1 VTCRDSWH
9 LRRLGVTNQTVSRVS
24 VIIAAYNAASTI
36 AATLDSVIAQTFTNF
51 EIICV
56 DDGSTD
62 RTRAILGE
70 YSDRVRVVHQANSG
84 PAAAR
89 NHGARLSSGEYLAF
103 LDADDLWMPTMLERT
118 VAALDAD
125 PSLTLVYCNASVSD
139 SEGVSIGTALT
150 GKGFDHAPSLNE
162 LLTQLWPLMPSAALV
177 RRDAYDRCGGYRDEL
192 RGASFRFE
200 DVDFWI
206 RMREVGPFKYLPEE
220 LIVWRF
226 AWFPRELKKLPDYSK
241 ALHVFE
247 AFLQEHYGVS
257 AMPLVDARA
266 RAPRSILAHIGLKA
280 LRDGDRP
287 RARAAFARAIQVDR
301 YRLKNY
307 LRWLRT
313 FLPYRLAQSL
323 SGAGSRTAPSAEPIR
338 ISEDKPGSLGI

>member
-1 VTCRDSWH
+1 M
-9 LRRLGVTNQTVSRVS
+9 SRVS
-24 VIIAAYNAASTI
+24 VIIPAYNAESTI
-36 AATLDSVIAQTFTNF
+36 AATVDSVLGQTFSDF
-51 EIICV
+51 EIICI

-62 RTRAILGE
+62 RTKAILAE
-70 YSDRVRVVHQANSG
+70 YSDRVRVVAQPNSG

-89 NHGARLSSGEYLAF
+89 NRGARLSSGDYLAF
-103 LDADDLWMPTMLERT
+103 LDADDIWMPNMLERT

-125 PSLTLVYCNASVSD
+125 PSLTLAYCNAAIAD
-139 SEGVSIGTALT
+139 SEGVALGTALI
-150 GKGFDHAPSLNE
+150 GKGFDHPPSLNE
-162 LLTQLWPLMPSAALV
+162 LLTQLWPIMPSAALV
-177 RRDAYDRCGGYRDEL
+177 RRSAYEKCRGYRDEL

-206 RMREVGPFKYLPEE
+206 RMREQGPFEYLSEE
-220 LIVWRF
+220 LVVWRF

-247 AFLQEHYGVS
+247 AFVQERYGVS
-257 AMPLVDARA
+257 AAPLVRART

-280 LRDGDRP
+280 LRDGDRA

-307 LRWLRT
+307 LRWFRT
-313 FLPYRLAQSL
+313 FLPHRLAQSL
-323 SGAGSRTAPSAEPIR
+323 SGGGSRGARSGKVYQE
-338 ISEDKPGSLGI
+338 

>member
-1 VTCRDSWH
+1 M
-9 LRRLGVTNQTVSRVS
+9 
-24 VIIAAYNAASTI
+24 IIAAYNAASTI
-36 AATLDSVIAQTFTNF
+36 AATLDSVLAQTFTDF

-62 RTRAILGE
+62 RTSAILAE
-70 YSDRVRVVHQANSG
+70 YSDRVRVVDQPNSG

-125 PSLTLVYCNASVSD
+125 PSLTLVYCNPSVAD
-139 SEGVSIGTALT
+139 SEGVSIGTTLT
-150 GKGFDHAPSLNE
+150 GNGFDHAPSLNE
-162 LLTQLWPLMPSAALV
+162 LLTQLWPIMPSAALV

-206 RMREVGPFKYLPEE
+206 RIRELGPFEYIPEE

-257 AMPLVDARA
+257 AMPLVEARA

-301 YRLKNY
+301 YRIKNY
-307 LRWLRT
+307 LRWFRA
-313 FLPYRLAQSL
+313 FLPHRLAQSL
-323 SGAGSRTAPSAEPIR
+323 SGSGSRSARSAEPIS
-338 ISEDKPGSLGI
+338 ISEDKPDSLGI

>member
-1 VTCRDSWH
+1 
-9 LRRLGVTNQTVSRVS
+9 VSRVS
-24 VIIAAYNAASTI
+24 VIIPAYNAESTI
-36 AATLDSVIAQTFTNF
+36 AATVDSVLGQTFSDF

-62 RTRAILGE
+62 RTKAILAG
-70 YSDRVRVVHQANSG
+70 YSDRVRVVDQPNSG

-89 NHGARLSSGEYLAF
+89 NHGARVSSGKYLAF
-103 LDADDLWMPTMLERT
+103 LDADDIWLPNMLERT
-118 VAALDAD
+118 VAAFDAD
-125 PSLTLVYCNASVSD
+125 PSLALVYCNAAIAD
-139 SEGVSIGTALT
+139 SEGAALGTALI
-150 GKGFDHAPSLNE
+150 GKGFDHSPSLHE
-162 LLTQLWPLMPSAALV
+162 LLTQLWPIMPSAAVV
-177 RRDAYDRCGGYRDEL
+177 RRSAYEKCRGYRDEL

-206 RMREVGPFKYLPEE
+206 RMREQGPFKYLPEE
-220 LIVWRF
+220 LLVWRF

-247 AFLQEHYGVS
+247 AFIQEHYGVS
-257 AMPLVDARA
+257 AAPLVRART

-280 LRDGDRP
+280 LRDGDRA

-307 LRWLRT
+307 LRWFRT
-313 FLPYRLAQSL
+313 FLPQRLAKSL
-323 SGAGSRTAPSAEPIR
+323 SGGGSRSARSDAI
-338 ISEDKPGSLGI
+338 GI

>member
-1 VTCRDSWH
+1 MI
-9 LRRLGVTNQTVSRVS
+9 RVS
-24 VIIAAYNAASTI
+24 TIIPTYNNE
-36 AATLDSVIAQTFTNF
+36 ATLAQAIDSALAQHVDGQ
-51 EIICV
+51 EIIV
-56 DDGSTD
+56 VNDGSTD
-62 RTRAILGE
+62 GTSSVLDAYRERVTVL
-70 YSDRVRVVHQANSG
+70 DRINGG

-89 NHGARLSSGEYLAF
+89 NAGVRASHGEYVAF
-103 LDADDLWMPTMLERT
+103 LDADDIWMPTMLERT

-125 PSLTLVYCNASVSD
+125 PTLALVYCNASLAD
-139 SEGVSIGTALT
+139 SEGVDLGAALI
-150 GKGFDHAPSLNE
+150 GKGVDHAPSLNE
-162 LLTQLWPLMPSAALV
+162 LLTQLWPIMPSAALV
-177 RRDAYDRCGGYRDEL
+177 RRSAYEQGHGYRDEL

-206 RMREVGPFKYLPEE
+206 RMREQGVFKYIPEE

-247 AFLQEHYGVS
+247 AYLQEHYGVS
-257 AMPLVDARA
+257 AAPLVEARA
-266 RAPRSILAHIGLKA
+266 RAPRSILAHIGLRA

-307 LRWLRT
+307 LRWMRT
-313 FLPYRLAQSL
+313 FLPHRIAQSL
-323 SGAGSRTAPSAEPIR
+323 SGGSSRSTGARSAKVYQE
-338 ISEDKPGSLGI
+338 

>member
-1 VTCRDSWH
+1 
-9 LRRLGVTNQTVSRVS
+9 VSRVS
-24 VIIAAYNAASTI
+24 VIIPAYNAAATI
-36 AATLDSVIAQTFTNF
+36 AATVDSVLGQTFSDF

-56 DDGSTD
+56 DDGSID
-62 RTRAILGE
+62 RTKAILSSYYAE
-70 YSDRVRVVHQANSG
+70 YPDRMLLADQPNNG

-103 LDADDLWMPTMLERT
+103 LDADDIWMPNFLERT

-125 PSLTLVYCNASVSD
+125 PALALVYCNASLAD
-139 SEGVSIGTALT
+139 SEGVDLGAALIGQ
-150 GKGFDHAPSLNE
+150 GVDHAPSLNE
-162 LLTQLWPLMPSAALV
+162 LLTQLWPIMPSAALV
-177 RRDAYDRCGGYRDEL
+177 RRTAYDHGHGYRNEL

-206 RMREVGPFKYLPEE
+206 RMREQGPFKFIPEE

-247 AFLQEHYGVS
+247 AYLQEHYGVS
-257 AMPLVDARA
+257 AVPLVEARS

-301 YRLKNY
+301 YRFKNY
-307 LRWLRT
+307 LRWIRT
-313 FLPYRLAQSL
+313 FLPHRLAQSL
-323 SGAGSRTAPSAEPIR
+323 SGGSSRGARAAKVFQE
-338 ISEDKPGSLGI
+338 

>member
-1 VTCRDSWH
+1 M
-9 LRRLGVTNQTVSRVS
+9 SRVS
-24 VIIAAYNAASTI
+24 VIIPAYNAAATV
-36 AATLDSVIAQTFTNF
+36 AATVDSVLGQTFSDF

-62 RTRAILGE
+62 RTKAILSG
-70 YSDRVRVVHQANSG
+70 YSAKYPDRMRLADQPNNG

-103 LDADDLWMPTMLERT
+103 LDADDIWMPNFLERT

-125 PSLTLVYCNASVSD
+125 PALALVYCNASLAD
-139 SEGVSIGTALT
+139 SEGVDLGAALIGQ
-150 GKGFDHAPSLNE
+150 GVDHAPSLNE
-162 LLTQLWPLMPSAALV
+162 LLTQLWPIMPSAALV
-177 RRDAYDRCGGYRDEL
+177 RRTAYDNGHGYRDEL

-206 RMREVGPFKYLPEE
+206 RMREQGPFKFIPEE

-247 AFLQEHYGVS
+247 AYLQEHYGVS
-257 AMPLVDARA
+257 AVPLVEARS

-301 YRLKNY
+301 YRFKNY
-307 LRWLRT
+307 LRWIRT
-313 FLPYRLAQSL
+313 FLPHRLAQSL
-323 SGAGSRTAPSAEPIR
+323 SGGSSRGARSAKVFQE
-338 ISEDKPGSLGI
+338 

>member
-1 VTCRDSWH
+1 MKSGGAPT
-9 LRRLGVTNQTVSRVS
+9 QTVSRVS
-24 VIIAAYNAASTI
+24 VIIPAYNAAATI
-36 AATLDSVIAQTFTNF
+36 AATVESVLAQTFFDF

-56 DDGSTD
+56 DDGSID
-62 RTRAILGE
+62 RTKAILAGYSAK
-70 YSDRVRVVHQANSG
+70 YSDRLRLVDQPNNG

-103 LDADDLWMPTMLERT
+103 LDADDIWMPNFLERT
-118 VAALDAD
+118 VAALDSD
-125 PSLTLVYCNASVSD
+125 PSLALVYCNASLAD
-139 SEGVSIGTALT
+139 SEGVDLGAALI
-150 GKGFDHAPSLNE
+150 GKGVDHAPSLHE
-162 LLTQLWPLMPSAALV
+162 LLTQLWPIMPSAALV
-177 RRDAYDRCGGYRDEL
+177 RRIAYDHGHGYRDEL

-206 RMREVGPFKYLPEE
+206 RMREQGPFKFIPEE

-247 AFLQEHYGVS
+247 AYLQEHYGVS
-257 AMPLVDARA
+257 AVPLVEARA
-266 RAPRSILAHIGLKA
+266 RAPRSILSHIGLKA
-280 LRDGDRP
+280 LHDGDRP

-307 LRWLRT
+307 LRWMRT
-313 FLPYRLAQSL
+313 FLPHRIAQSL
-323 SGAGSRTAPSAEPIR
+323 SGGSSRGARSAKVYQE
-338 ISEDKPGSLGI
+338 